1 MKSAGKARNNGLY
14 RHIRTSK
21 EIIRNLLNDSDKNK
35 TEQER
40 RSLLCVIYG
49 GVNQMNITGDRM
61 KFLRLL
67 SEKYPTRQQV
77 CTEIINLQAILNLP
91 KGTEHFMSD
100 LHGEYEAFFHI
111 LNNSAGV
118 IREKVDM
125 AFEEV
130 LTARERSS
138 LCTLIYY
145 PQEKLRRIHEEG
157 RNTEEWYRFVLQK
170 LIDLAK
176 LLSSKYTRSKVRKA
190 MPSEYSYI
198 LDELLHAQP
207 DEDNNQMV
215 YHSKII
221 DTLLRLEEGDDFI
234 IALSSLIKRL
244 AVDHLHIVGDIFDRG
259 ERPDAILNM
268 LMDHH
273 SLDIEWG
280 NHDILWMGA
289 ACGSQ
294 ACIAAVVRNCLS
306 YNNISVLEQGY
317 GISLRPLVLFAEKM
331 YDEEDPNKAAK
342 KAISIILFKLEGQII
357 RRNPEYQMEDR
368 LLLDKVDYEN
378 ACIELD
384 DKSYPLKEKRFP
396 TVDRDDPYK
405 LSQAEREIMDELEKL
420 FLESEQLQRH
430 VEFLYS
436 HGSMYQ
442 VFNGNLLFH
451 GCVPLDEDG
460 ALKAIHLEGRIYQGR
475 SYMDYADMAARRAF
489 FSEDPPQRYLDFM
502 WYLWCGSNSPLS
514 GRVVKTFERTFIE
527 DKSTWEEPKN
537 PYYEYQSSEPV
548 CRMLLREFGLYSE
561 NSHII
566 NGHTPVHVNQGENP
580 LKAHGR
586 LIVIDGGFCKAYQ
599 KTTGIAGYT
608 LIFNSHGMRLKSH
621 QPFSGMEAA
630 LEENMD
636 IDSESQQVVTFPKRV
651 MVADTDTGERLKEQ
665 IADLEDLLTAYR
677 EGWIAAKAER

>member
-1 MKSAGKARNNGLY
+1 
-14 RHIRTSK
+14 
-21 EIIRNLLNDSDKNK
+21 
-35 TEQER
+35 
-40 RSLLCVIYG
+40 
-49 GVNQMNITGDRM
+49 MNITGDRM

-384 DKSYPLKEKRFP
+384 GKSYPLKEKRFP

-586 LIVIDGGFCKAYQ
+586 LIVLDGGFCKAYQ

>member
-1 MKSAGKARNNGLY
+1 
-14 RHIRTSK
+14 
-21 EIIRNLLNDSDKNK
+21 
-35 TEQER
+35 
-40 RSLLCVIYG
+40 
-49 GVNQMNITGDRM
+49 MNITGDRM

-145 PQEKLRRIHEEG
+145 PQEKLRRIREEG

-357 RRNPEYQMEDR
+357 RRNPEYHMEDR

-436 HGSMYQ
+436 RGSMYQ

-548 CRMLLREFGLYSE
+548 CRMMLREFGLYSE

>member
-1 MKSAGKARNNGLY
+1 
-14 RHIRTSK
+14 
-21 EIIRNLLNDSDKNK
+21 
-35 TEQER
+35 
-40 RSLLCVIYG
+40 
-49 GVNQMNITGDRM
+49 MNITDDRI

-67 SEKYPTRQQV
+67 SEKYRSRQQV

-100 LHGEYEAFFHI
+100 LHGEYEAFSHI

-125 AFEEV
+125 LFEGT
-130 LTARERSS
+130 LTPRERSS

-145 PQEKLRRIHEEG
+145 PEEKLEKINEEG
-157 RNTEEWYRFVLQK
+157 RNTEEWYRFVLQN

-176 LLSSKYTRSKVRKA
+176 MLSSKYTRSKVRKA

-198 LDELLHAQP
+198 LDELLHAQA
-207 DEDNNQMV
+207 DEDNNQFV
-215 YHSKII
+215 YHQKII
-221 DTLLRLEEGDDFI
+221 DTLLKLGEGDDFI

-268 LMDHH
+268 LMQHH

-331 YDEEDPNKAAK
+331 YDETDPNKAAK

-357 RRNPEYQMEDR
+357 RRNPDYGMQER
-368 LLLDKVDYEN
+368 LLLDKVNFDD
-378 ACIELD
+378 ATIEID
-384 DKSYPLKEKRFP
+384 GVVHELKEKRFP
-396 TVDRDDPYK
+396 TINRMDPYA
-405 LSQAEREIMDELEKL
+405 LDPAEREIMDELEKL
-420 FLESEQLQRH
+420 FRESEQLQRH
-430 VEFLYS
+430 VTFLYN
-436 HGSMYQ
+436 HGSMYRK
-442 VFNGNLLFH
+442 FNGNLLFH

-460 ALKAIHLEGRIYQGR
+460 NLKALHFGGRIYQGK
-475 SYMDYADMAARRAF
+475 SYMDYADSIARRAY
-489 FSEDPPQRYLDFM
+489 FSDDRTQKELDFM

-514 GRVVKTFERTFIE
+514 GRVVKTFERTFLSDE
-527 DKSTWEEPKN
+527 RTWKEPKN
-537 PYYEYQSSEPV
+537 PYYRYQDSEPV

-566 NGHTPVHVNQGENP
+566 NGHTPIHVMEGENP
-580 LKAHGR
+580 LKANGR

-630 LEENMD
+630 LSENLD
-636 IDSESQQVVTFPKRV
+636 IDSQSQQVATLDKRL
-651 MVADTDTGERLKEQ
+651 MVADTDTGEMLKEQ

-677 EGWIAAKAER
+677 EGLIAAKA

>member
-1 MKSAGKARNNGLY
+1 
-14 RHIRTSK
+14 
-21 EIIRNLLNDSDKNK
+21 
-35 TEQER
+35 
-40 RSLLCVIYG
+40 
-49 GVNQMNITGDRM
+49 MNITDDRI

-67 SEKYPTRQQV
+67 SEKYRSRQQV

-100 LHGEYEAFFHI
+100 LHGEYEAFSHI

-118 IREKVDM
+118 IHEKVDM
-125 AFEEV
+125 LFEGT
-130 LTARERSS
+130 LTPRERSS

-145 PQEKLRRIHEEG
+145 PEEKLEKINEEG
-157 RNTEEWYRFVLQK
+157 RNTEEWYRFVLQN

-176 LLSSKYTRSKVRKA
+176 MLSSKYTRSKVRKA

-198 LDELLHAQP
+198 LDELLHAQA
-207 DEDNNQMV
+207 DEDNNQFV
-215 YHSKII
+215 YHQKII
-221 DTLLRLEEGDDFI
+221 DTLLKLGEGDDFI

-268 LMDHH
+268 LMQHH

-331 YDEEDPNKAAK
+331 YDETDPNKAAK
-342 KAISIILFKLEGQII
+342 KAISTILFKLEGQII
-357 RRNPEYQMEDR
+357 RRNPDYGMQER
-368 LLLDKVDYEN
+368 LLLDKVNFDD
-378 ACIELD
+378 ATIEID
-384 DKSYPLKEKRFP
+384 GVVHELKEKRFP
-396 TVDRDDPYK
+396 TINRMDPYA
-405 LSQAEREIMDELEKL
+405 LDPAEREIMDELEKL
-420 FLESEQLQRH
+420 FRESEQLQRH
-430 VEFLYS
+430 VTFLYN
-436 HGSMYQ
+436 HGSMYRK
-442 VFNGNLLFH
+442 FNGNLLFH

-460 ALKAIHLEGRIYQGR
+460 NLKALHFGGRIYQGK
-475 SYMDYADMAARRAF
+475 SYMDYADSIARRAY
-489 FSEDPPQRYLDFM
+489 FSDDRTQKELDFM

-514 GRVVKTFERTFIE
+514 GRVVKTFERTFLSDE
-527 DKSTWEEPKN
+527 STWKEPKN
-537 PYYEYQSSEPV
+537 PYYRYQDSEPV

-566 NGHTPVHVNQGENP
+566 NGHTPIHVMEGENP
-580 LKAHGR
+580 LKANGR

-630 LEENMD
+630 LSENLD
-636 IDSESQQVVTFPKRV
+636 IDSQSQQVATLDKRL
-651 MVADTDTGERLKEQ
+651 MVADTDTGEMLKEQ

-677 EGWIAAKAER
+677 EGLIAAKA

>member
-1 MKSAGKARNNGLY
+1 
-14 RHIRTSK
+14 
-21 EIIRNLLNDSDKNK
+21 
-35 TEQER
+35 
-40 RSLLCVIYG
+40 
-49 GVNQMNITGDRM
+49 MNITGDRM

-111 LNNSAGV
+111 LNKSAGV

-145 PQEKLRRIHEEG
+145 PQEKLRRIREEG

-207 DEDNNQMV
+207 DEDNNQLV

-378 ACIELD
+378 ASIELGG
-384 DKSYPLKEKRFP
+384 KTYPLKEKHFP

-489 FSEDPPQRYLDFM
+489 FNEDPPQRYLDFM

>member
-1 MKSAGKARNNGLY
+1 
-14 RHIRTSK
+14 
-21 EIIRNLLNDSDKNK
+21 
-35 TEQER
+35 
-40 RSLLCVIYG
+40 
-49 GVNQMNITGDRM
+49 MNITGDRM

-268 LMDHH
+268 LIDHH

-384 DKSYPLKEKRFP
+384 GKSYPLKEKRFS

>member
-1 MKSAGKARNNGLY
+1 
-14 RHIRTSK
+14 
-21 EIIRNLLNDSDKNK
+21 
-35 TEQER
+35 
-40 RSLLCVIYG
+40 
-49 GVNQMNITGDRM
+49 MNITDDRI

-67 SEKYPTRQQV
+67 SEKYCSRQQV

-100 LHGEYEAFFHI
+100 LHGEYEAFSHI

-125 AFEEV
+125 LFEET
-130 LTARERSS
+130 LTPRERSS

-145 PQEKLRRIHEEG
+145 PEEKLEKINEEG
-157 RNTEEWYRFVLQK
+157 RNTEEWYRFVLQN

-176 LLSSKYTRSKVRKA
+176 MLSSKYTRSKVRKA

-198 LDELLHAQP
+198 LDELLHAQA
-207 DEDNNQMV
+207 DEDNNQFV
-215 YHSKII
+215 YHQKII
-221 DTLLRLEEGDDFI
+221 DTLLKLGEGDDFI

-268 LMDHH
+268 LMQHH

-289 ACGSQ
+289 ACGSK

-331 YDEEDPNKAAK
+331 YDETDPNKAAK

-357 RRNPEYQMEDR
+357 RRNPDYGMQER
-368 LLLDKVDYEN
+368 LLLDKVNFDD
-378 ACIELD
+378 ATIEID
-384 DKSYPLKEKRFP
+384 GVVHELKEKRFP
-396 TVDRDDPYK
+396 TINRMDPYA
-405 LSQAEREIMDELEKL
+405 LDPAEREILDELEKL
-420 FLESEQLQRH
+420 FRESEQLQRH
-430 VEFLYS
+430 VTFLYN
-436 HGSMYQ
+436 HGSMYRK
-442 VFNGNLLFH
+442 FNGNLLFH

-460 ALKAIHLEGRIYQGR
+460 NLKALHFGGRIYQGK
-475 SYMDYADMAARRAF
+475 SYMDYADSIARRAY
-489 FSEDPPQRYLDFM
+489 FSDDRTQKELDFM

-514 GRVVKTFERTFIE
+514 GRVVKTFERTFLSDE
-527 DKSTWEEPKN
+527 STWKEPKN
-537 PYYEYQSSEPV
+537 PYYRYQDSEPV

-566 NGHTPVHVNQGENP
+566 NGHTPIHVMEGENP
-580 LKAHGR
+580 LKANGR

-630 LEENMD
+630 LSENLD
-636 IDSESQQVVTFPKRV
+636 IDSQSQQVATLDKRL
-651 MVADTDTGERLKEQ
+651 MVADTDTGEMLKEQ

-677 EGWIAAKAER
+677 EGLIAAKA

>member
-1 MKSAGKARNNGLY
+1 
-14 RHIRTSK
+14 
-21 EIIRNLLNDSDKNK
+21 
-35 TEQER
+35 
-40 RSLLCVIYG
+40 
-49 GVNQMNITGDRM
+49 MNMIGDRI

-100 LHGEYEAFFHI
+100 LHGEYEAFKHI

-125 AFEEV
+125 LFSEA
-130 LTARERSS
+130 LTPMERSS

-145 PQEKLRRIHEEG
+145 PEEKLKKIREEG
-157 RNTEEWYRFVLQK
+157 RSSEEWYRFVLQS

-190 MPSEYSYI
+190 MPPAYSYI
-198 LDELLHAQP
+198 LDELLHAQR
-207 DEDNNQMV
+207 DEDDNQLL
-215 YHSKII
+215 YHQKII
-221 DTLLRLEEGDDFI
+221 DTLLKLEEGDDFI

-268 LMDHH
+268 LMEHH

-317 GISLRPLVLFAEKM
+317 GISLRPLVLFAEKT
-331 YDEEDPNKAAK
+331 YPAKDVTQAAK
-342 KAISIILFKLEGQII
+342 MAISIILFKLEGRII
-357 RRNPEYQMEDR
+357 RRNPDFGMEDR
-368 LLLDKVDYEN
+368 LLLDKVDFDS
-378 ACIELD
+378 ATIELSG
-384 DKSYPLKEKRFP
+384 KVYPLKEKAFP

-405 LSQAEREIMDELEKL
+405 LSEAEREIMDELEKL

-430 VEFLYS
+430 VTFLYNN
-436 HGSMYQ
+436 GSMYRK
-442 VFNGNLLFH
+442 FNGNLLFH

-460 ALKAIHLEGRIYQGR
+460 NLKAVQLGGRIYQGK
-475 SYMDYADMAARRAF
+475 SYMDYADMTARRAF
-489 FSEDPPQRYLDFM
+489 FSEEPRQEYLDFM

-527 DKSTWEEPKN
+527 PQN
-537 PYYEYQSSEPV
+537 PYYRYQSSEPV

-561 NSHII
+561 NAHII
-566 NGHTPVHVNQGENP
+566 NGHTPIHVKEGENP

-621 QPFSGMEAA
+621 QPFFGMEAA
-630 LEENMD
+630 LKENLD
-636 IDSESQQVVTFPKRV
+636 IDSDSQQVVTFQKRV
-651 MVADTDTGERLKEQ
+651 MVADTDTGEKLKEQ

-677 EGWIAAKAER
+677 EGWIAERGN

>member
-1 MKSAGKARNNGLY
+1 
-14 RHIRTSK
+14 
-21 EIIRNLLNDSDKNK
+21 
-35 TEQER
+35 
-40 RSLLCVIYG
+40 
-49 GVNQMNITGDRM
+49 MNITDDRI

-67 SEKYPTRQQV
+67 SEKYRSRQQV

-100 LHGEYEAFFHI
+100 LHGEYEAFSHI

-125 AFEEV
+125 LFEGT
-130 LTARERSS
+130 LTPRERSS

-145 PQEKLRRIHEEG
+145 PEEKLEKINEEG
-157 RNTEEWYRFVLQK
+157 RNTEEWYRFVLQN
-170 LIDLAK
+170 LIDLSK
-176 LLSSKYTRSKVRKA
+176 MLSSKYTRSKVRKA

-198 LDELLHAQP
+198 LDELLHAQA
-207 DEDNNQMV
+207 DEDNNQFV
-215 YHSKII
+215 YHQKII
-221 DTLLRLEEGDDFI
+221 DTLLKLGEGDDFI

-268 LMDHH
+268 LMQHH

-331 YDEEDPNKAAK
+331 YDETDLNKAAK
-342 KAISIILFKLEGQII
+342 KAISTILFKLEGQII
-357 RRNPEYQMEDR
+357 RRNPDYGMQER
-368 LLLDKVDYEN
+368 LLLDKVNFDD
-378 ACIELD
+378 ATIEID
-384 DKSYPLKEKRFP
+384 GVVHELKEKRFP
-396 TVDRDDPYK
+396 TINRMDPYA
-405 LSQAEREIMDELEKL
+405 LDPAEREIMDELEKL
-420 FLESEQLQRH
+420 FRESEQLQRH
-430 VEFLYS
+430 VTFLYN
-436 HGSMYQ
+436 HGSMYRK
-442 VFNGNLLFH
+442 FNGNLLFH

-460 ALKAIHLEGRIYQGR
+460 NLKALHFGGRIYQGK
-475 SYMDYADMAARRAF
+475 SYMDYADSIARRAY
-489 FSEDPPQRYLDFM
+489 FSDDRTQKELDFM

-514 GRVVKTFERTFIE
+514 GRVVKTFERTFLSDE
-527 DKSTWEEPKN
+527 STWKEPKN
-537 PYYEYQSSEPV
+537 PYYRYQDSEPV

-566 NGHTPVHVNQGENP
+566 NGHTPIHVMEGENP
-580 LKAHGR
+580 LKANGR

-630 LEENMD
+630 LSENLD
-636 IDSESQQVVTFPKRV
+636 IDSQSQQVATLDKRL
-651 MVADTDTGERLKEQ
+651 MVADTDTGEMLKEQ

-677 EGWIAAKAER
+677 EGLIAAKA

>member
-1 MKSAGKARNNGLY
+1 
-14 RHIRTSK
+14 
-21 EIIRNLLNDSDKNK
+21 
-35 TEQER
+35 
-40 RSLLCVIYG
+40 
-49 GVNQMNITGDRM
+49 
-61 KFLRLL
+61 
-67 SEKYPTRQQV
+67 
-77 CTEIINLQAILNLP
+77 
-91 KGTEHFMSD
+91 
-100 LHGEYEAFFHI
+100 
-111 LNNSAGV
+111 
-118 IREKVDM
+118 M

-145 PQEKLRRIHEEG
+145 PQEKLRRIREEG

-207 DEDNNQMV
+207 DEDNNQLV

-384 DKSYPLKEKRFP
+384 GKSYPLKEKRFP

-489 FSEDPPQRYLDFM
+489 FNEDPPQRYLDFM

>member
-1 MKSAGKARNNGLY
+1 
-14 RHIRTSK
+14 
-21 EIIRNLLNDSDKNK
+21 
-35 TEQER
+35 
-40 RSLLCVIYG
+40 
-49 GVNQMNITGDRM
+49 MNITDDRI

-67 SEKYPTRQQV
+67 SEKYRSRQQV

-100 LHGEYEAFFHI
+100 LHGEYEAFSHI

-125 AFEEV
+125 LFEGT
-130 LTARERSS
+130 LTPRERSS

-145 PQEKLRRIHEEG
+145 PEEKLEKINEEG
-157 RNTEEWYRFVLQK
+157 RNTEEWYRFVLQN
-170 LIDLAK
+170 LIDLSK
-176 LLSSKYTRSKVRKA
+176 MLSSKYTRSKVRKA

-198 LDELLHAQP
+198 LDELLHAQA
-207 DEDNNQMV
+207 DEDNNQFV
-215 YHSKII
+215 YHQKII
-221 DTLLRLEEGDDFI
+221 DTLLKLGEGDDFI

-268 LMDHH
+268 LMQHH

-331 YDEEDPNKAAK
+331 YAETDPNKAAK

-357 RRNPEYQMEDR
+357 RRNPDYGMQER
-368 LLLDKVDYEN
+368 LLLDKVNFDD
-378 ACIELD
+378 ATIEID
-384 DKSYPLKEKRFP
+384 GVVHELKEKRFP
-396 TVDRDDPYK
+396 TINRMDPYA
-405 LSQAEREIMDELEKL
+405 LDPAEREIMDELEKL
-420 FLESEQLQRH
+420 FRESEQLQRH
-430 VEFLYS
+430 VTFLYN
-436 HGSMYQ
+436 HGSMYRK
-442 VFNGNLLFH
+442 FNGNLLFH

-460 ALKAIHLEGRIYQGR
+460 NLKALHFGGRIYQGK
-475 SYMDYADMAARRAF
+475 SYMDYADSIARRAY
-489 FSEDPPQRYLDFM
+489 FSDDRTQKELDFM

-514 GRVVKTFERTFIE
+514 GRVVKTFERTFLSDE
-527 DKSTWEEPKN
+527 STWKEPKN
-537 PYYEYQSSEPV
+537 PYYRYQDSEPV

-566 NGHTPVHVNQGENP
+566 NGHTPIHVMEGENP
-580 LKAHGR
+580 LKANGR

-630 LEENMD
+630 LSENLD
-636 IDSESQQVVTFPKRV
+636 IDSQSQQVATLDKRL
-651 MVADTDTGERLKEQ
+651 MVADTDTGEMLKEQ

-677 EGWIAAKAER
+677 EGLIAAKA

>member
-1 MKSAGKARNNGLY
+1 
-14 RHIRTSK
+14 
-21 EIIRNLLNDSDKNK
+21 
-35 TEQER
+35 
-40 RSLLCVIYG
+40 
-49 GVNQMNITGDRM
+49 MNITGDRM

-145 PQEKLRRIHEEG
+145 PQEKLRRIREEG

-207 DEDNNQMV
+207 DEDNNQLV

-280 NHDILWMGA
+280 NHDFLWMGA

-384 DKSYPLKEKRFP
+384 GKSYPLKEKHFP

-489 FSEDPPQRYLDFM
+489 FNEDPPQRYLDFM

>member
-1 MKSAGKARNNGLY
+1 
-14 RHIRTSK
+14 
-21 EIIRNLLNDSDKNK
+21 
-35 TEQER
+35 
-40 RSLLCVIYG
+40 
-49 GVNQMNITGDRM
+49 MNITGDRM

-145 PQEKLRRIHEEG
+145 PQEKLRRIREEG

-207 DEDNNQMV
+207 DEDNNQLV

-378 ACIELD
+378 ASIELGG
-384 DKSYPLKEKRFP
+384 KTYPLKEKHFP

-405 LSQAEREIMDELEKL
+405 LSQAEWEIMDELEKL

-489 FSEDPPQRYLDFM
+489 FNEDPPQRYLDFM

>member
-1 MKSAGKARNNGLY
+1 
-14 RHIRTSK
+14 
-21 EIIRNLLNDSDKNK
+21 
-35 TEQER
+35 
-40 RSLLCVIYG
+40 
-49 GVNQMNITGDRM
+49 MNITDDRI

-67 SEKYPTRQQV
+67 SEKYRSRQQV

-100 LHGEYEAFFHI
+100 LHGEYEAFSHI

-125 AFEEV
+125 LFEET
-130 LTARERSS
+130 LTPRERSS

-145 PQEKLRRIHEEG
+145 PEEKLEKINEEG
-157 RNTEEWYRFVLQK
+157 RNTEEWYRFVLQN

-176 LLSSKYTRSKVRKA
+176 MLSSKYTRSKVRKA

-198 LDELLHAQP
+198 LDELLHAQA
-207 DEDNNQMV
+207 DEDNNQFV
-215 YHSKII
+215 YHQKII
-221 DTLLRLEEGDDFI
+221 DTLLKLGEGDDFI

-268 LMDHH
+268 LMQHH

-331 YDEEDPNKAAK
+331 YDETDPNKAAK

-357 RRNPEYQMEDR
+357 RRNPDYGMQER
-368 LLLDKVDYEN
+368 LLLDKVNFDD
-378 ACIELD
+378 ATIEID
-384 DKSYPLKEKRFP
+384 GVVHELKEKRFP
-396 TVDRDDPYK
+396 TINRMDPYA
-405 LSQAEREIMDELEKL
+405 LDPAEREIMDELEKL
-420 FLESEQLQRH
+420 FRESEQLQRH
-430 VEFLYS
+430 VTFLYN
-436 HGSMYQ
+436 HGSMYRK
-442 VFNGNLLFH
+442 FNGNLLFH

-460 ALKAIHLEGRIYQGR
+460 NLKALHFGGRIYQGK
-475 SYMDYADMAARRAF
+475 SYMDYADSIARRAY
-489 FSEDPPQRYLDFM
+489 FSDDRTQKELDFM

-514 GRVVKTFERTFIE
+514 GRVVKTFERTFLSDE
-527 DKSTWEEPKN
+527 STWKEPKN
-537 PYYEYQSSEPV
+537 PYYRYQDSEPV

-566 NGHTPVHVNQGENP
+566 NGHTPIHVMEGENP
-580 LKAHGR
+580 LKANGR

-630 LEENMD
+630 LSENLD
-636 IDSESQQVVTFPKRV
+636 IDSQSQQVATLDKRL
-651 MVADTDTGERLKEQ
+651 MVADTDTGEMLKEQ
-665 IADLEDLLTAYR
+665 ITDLEDLLTAYR
-677 EGWIAAKAER
+677 EGLIAAKA

>member
-1 MKSAGKARNNGLY
+1 
-14 RHIRTSK
+14 
-21 EIIRNLLNDSDKNK
+21 
-35 TEQER
+35 
-40 RSLLCVIYG
+40 
-49 GVNQMNITGDRM
+49 MNITGDRM

-145 PQEKLRRIHEEG
+145 PQEKLRRIREEG

-207 DEDNNQMV
+207 DEDNNQLV

-378 ACIELD
+378 ASIELGG
-384 DKSYPLKEKRFP
+384 KTYPLKEKHFP

-451 GCVPLDEDG
+451 GCVPLDEDR

-489 FSEDPPQRYLDFM
+489 FNEDPPQRYLDFM

>member
-1 MKSAGKARNNGLY
+1 
-14 RHIRTSK
+14 
-21 EIIRNLLNDSDKNK
+21 
-35 TEQER
+35 
-40 RSLLCVIYG
+40 
-49 GVNQMNITGDRM
+49 
-61 KFLRLL
+61 
-67 SEKYPTRQQV
+67 
-77 CTEIINLQAILNLP
+77 
-91 KGTEHFMSD
+91 MSD
-100 LHGEYEAFFHI
+100 LHGEYEAFSHI

-125 AFEEV
+125 LFEET
-130 LTARERSS
+130 LTPRERSS

-145 PQEKLRRIHEEG
+145 PEEKLEKINEEG
-157 RNTEEWYRFVLQK
+157 RNTEEWYRFVLQN

-176 LLSSKYTRSKVRKA
+176 MLSSKYTRSKVRKA

-198 LDELLHAQP
+198 LDELLHAQA
-207 DEDNNQMV
+207 DEDNNQFV
-215 YHSKII
+215 YHQKII
-221 DTLLRLEEGDDFI
+221 DTLLKLGEGDDFI

-268 LMDHH
+268 LMQHH

-331 YDEEDPNKAAK
+331 YDETDPNKAAK

-357 RRNPEYQMEDR
+357 RRNPDYGMQER
-368 LLLDKVDYEN
+368 LLLDKVNFDD
-378 ACIELD
+378 ATIEID
-384 DKSYPLKEKRFP
+384 GVVHELKEKRFP
-396 TVDRDDPYK
+396 TINRMDPYA
-405 LSQAEREIMDELEKL
+405 LDPAEREIMDELEKL
-420 FLESEQLQRH
+420 FRESEQLQRH
-430 VEFLYS
+430 VTFLYN
-436 HGSMYQ
+436 HGSMYRK
-442 VFNGNLLFH
+442 FNGNLLFH

-460 ALKAIHLEGRIYQGR
+460 NLKALHFGGRIYQGK
-475 SYMDYADMAARRAF
+475 SYMDYADSIARRAY
-489 FSEDPPQRYLDFM
+489 FSDDRTQKELDFM

-514 GRVVKTFERTFIE
+514 GRVVKTFERTFLSDE
-527 DKSTWEEPKN
+527 STWKEPKN
-537 PYYEYQSSEPV
+537 PYYRYQDSEPV

-566 NGHTPVHVNQGENP
+566 NGHTPIHVMEGENP
-580 LKAHGR
+580 LKANGR

-630 LEENMD
+630 LSENLD
-636 IDSESQQVVTFPKRV
+636 IDSQSQQVATLDKRL
-651 MVADTDTGERLKEQ
+651 MVADTDTGEMLKEQ

-677 EGWIAAKAER
+677 EGLIAAKA

>member
-1 MKSAGKARNNGLY
+1 
-14 RHIRTSK
+14 
-21 EIIRNLLNDSDKNK
+21 
-35 TEQER
+35 
-40 RSLLCVIYG
+40 
-49 GVNQMNITGDRM
+49 MNITGDRM

-268 LMDHH
+268 LIDHH

-384 DKSYPLKEKRFP
+384 GKSYPLKEKRFP

-548 CRMLLREFGLYSE
+548 CRMMLREFGLYSE

>member
-1 MKSAGKARNNGLY
+1 
-14 RHIRTSK
+14 
-21 EIIRNLLNDSDKNK
+21 
-35 TEQER
+35 
-40 RSLLCVIYG
+40 
-49 GVNQMNITGDRM
+49 MNITDDRI

-67 SEKYPTRQQV
+67 SEKYRSRQQV

-100 LHGEYEAFFHI
+100 LHGEYEAFSHI

-125 AFEEV
+125 LFEET
-130 LTARERSS
+130 LTTRERSS

-145 PQEKLRRIHEEG
+145 PEEKLEKINEEG
-157 RNTEEWYRFVLQK
+157 RNTEEWYRFVLQN

-176 LLSSKYTRSKVRKA
+176 MLSSKYTRSKVRKA

-198 LDELLHAQP
+198 LDELLHAQA
-207 DEDNNQMV
+207 DEDNNQFV
-215 YHSKII
+215 YHQKII
-221 DTLLRLEEGDDFI
+221 DTLLKLGEGDDFI

-268 LMDHH
+268 LMQHH

-331 YDEEDPNKAAK
+331 YDETDPNKAAK

-357 RRNPEYQMEDR
+357 RRNPDYGMQER
-368 LLLDKVDYEN
+368 LLLDKVNFDD
-378 ACIELD
+378 ATIEID
-384 DKSYPLKEKRFP
+384 GVVHELKEKRFP
-396 TVDRDDPYK
+396 TINRMDPYA
-405 LSQAEREIMDELEKL
+405 LDPAEREIMDELEKL
-420 FLESEQLQRH
+420 FRESEQLQRH
-430 VEFLYS
+430 VTFLYN
-436 HGSMYQ
+436 HGSMYRK
-442 VFNGNLLFH
+442 FNGNLLFH

-460 ALKAIHLEGRIYQGR
+460 NLKALHFGGRIYQGK
-475 SYMDYADMAARRAF
+475 SYMDYADSIARRAY
-489 FSEDPPQRYLDFM
+489 FSDDRTQKELDFM

-514 GRVVKTFERTFIE
+514 GRVVKTFERTFLSDE
-527 DKSTWEEPKN
+527 STWKEPKN
-537 PYYEYQSSEPV
+537 PYYRYQDSEPV

-566 NGHTPVHVNQGENP
+566 NGHTPIHVMEGENP
-580 LKAHGR
+580 LKANGR

-630 LEENMD
+630 LSENLD
-636 IDSESQQVVTFPKRV
+636 IDSQSQQVATLDKRL
-651 MVADTDTGERLKEQ
+651 MVADTDTGEMLKEQ

-677 EGWIAAKAER
+677 EGLIAVKA

>member
-1 MKSAGKARNNGLY
+1 
-14 RHIRTSK
+14 
-21 EIIRNLLNDSDKNK
+21 
-35 TEQER
+35 
-40 RSLLCVIYG
+40 
-49 GVNQMNITGDRM
+49 MNITGDRM

-145 PQEKLRRIHEEG
+145 PQEKLRRIREEG

-207 DEDNNQMV
+207 DEDNNQLV

-384 DKSYPLKEKRFP
+384 GKSYPLKEKRFP

-436 HGSMYQ
+436 YGSMYQ

>member
-1 MKSAGKARNNGLY
+1 
-14 RHIRTSK
+14 
-21 EIIRNLLNDSDKNK
+21 
-35 TEQER
+35 
-40 RSLLCVIYG
+40 
-49 GVNQMNITGDRM
+49 MNITGDRM

-145 PQEKLRRIHEEG
+145 PQEKLRRIREEG

-207 DEDNNQMV
+207 DEDNNQLV

-378 ACIELD
+378 ASIELGG
-384 DKSYPLKEKRFP
+384 KTYPLKEKHFP

-442 VFNGNLLFH
+442 VFNGNLLFLFH

-489 FSEDPPQRYLDFM
+489 FNEDPPQRYLDFM

>member
-1 MKSAGKARNNGLY
+1 
-14 RHIRTSK
+14 
-21 EIIRNLLNDSDKNK
+21 
-35 TEQER
+35 
-40 RSLLCVIYG
+40 
-49 GVNQMNITGDRM
+49 MNITDDRI

-67 SEKYPTRQQV
+67 SEKYRSRQQV

-100 LHGEYEAFFHI
+100 LHGEYEAFSHI

-125 AFEEV
+125 LFEET
-130 LTARERSS
+130 LTPRERSS

-145 PQEKLRRIHEEG
+145 PEEKLEKINEEG
-157 RNTEEWYRFVLQK
+157 RNTEEWYRFVLQN
-170 LIDLAK
+170 LIDLSK
-176 LLSSKYTRSKVRKA
+176 MLSSKYTRSKVRKA

-198 LDELLHAQP
+198 LDELLHAQA
-207 DEDNNQMV
+207 DEDNNQFV
-215 YHSKII
+215 YHQKII
-221 DTLLRLEEGDDFI
+221 DTLLKLGEGDDFI

-268 LMDHH
+268 LMQHH

-331 YDEEDPNKAAK
+331 YDETDPNKAAK

-357 RRNPEYQMEDR
+357 RRNPDYGMQER
-368 LLLDKVDYEN
+368 LLLDKVNFDD
-378 ACIELD
+378 ATIEID
-384 DKSYPLKEKRFP
+384 GVVHELKEKRFP
-396 TVDRDDPYK
+396 TINRMDPYA
-405 LSQAEREIMDELEKL
+405 LDPAEREIMDELEKL
-420 FLESEQLQRH
+420 FRESEQLQRH
-430 VEFLYS
+430 VTFLYN
-436 HGSMYQ
+436 HGSMYRK
-442 VFNGNLLFH
+442 FNGNLLFH

-460 ALKAIHLEGRIYQGR
+460 NLKALHFGGRIYQGK
-475 SYMDYADMAARRAF
+475 SYMDYADSIARRAY
-489 FSEDPPQRYLDFM
+489 FSDDRTQKELDFM

-514 GRVVKTFERTFIE
+514 GRVVKTFERTFLSDE
-527 DKSTWEEPKN
+527 STWKEPKN
-537 PYYEYQSSEPV
+537 PYYRYQDSEPV

-566 NGHTPVHVNQGENP
+566 NGHTPIHVMEGENP
-580 LKAHGR
+580 LKANGR

-630 LEENMD
+630 LSENLD
-636 IDSESQQVVTFPKRV
+636 IDSQSQQVATLDKRL
-651 MVADTDTGERLKEQ
+651 MVADTDTGEMLKEQ

-677 EGWIAAKAER
+677 EGLIAAKA

>member
-1 MKSAGKARNNGLY
+1 
-14 RHIRTSK
+14 
-21 EIIRNLLNDSDKNK
+21 
-35 TEQER
+35 
-40 RSLLCVIYG
+40 
-49 GVNQMNITGDRM
+49 MNITGDRM

-145 PQEKLRRIHEEG
+145 PQEKLRRIREEG

-207 DEDNNQMV
+207 DEDNNQLV

-378 ACIELD
+378 ASIELGG
-384 DKSYPLKEKRFP
+384 KTYPLKEKHFP

>member
-1 MKSAGKARNNGLY
+1 
-14 RHIRTSK
+14 
-21 EIIRNLLNDSDKNK
+21 
-35 TEQER
+35 
-40 RSLLCVIYG
+40 
-49 GVNQMNITGDRM
+49 MNITGDRM

-145 PQEKLRRIHEEG
+145 PQEKLRRIREEG

-207 DEDNNQMV
+207 DEDNNQLL

-384 DKSYPLKEKRFP
+384 GKSYPLKEKRFP
-396 TVDRDDPYK
+396 TVDHDDPYK

>member
-1 MKSAGKARNNGLY
+1 
-14 RHIRTSK
+14 
-21 EIIRNLLNDSDKNK
+21 
-35 TEQER
+35 
-40 RSLLCVIYG
+40 
-49 GVNQMNITGDRM
+49 MNITDDRI

-67 SEKYPTRQQV
+67 SEKYRSRQQV

-100 LHGEYEAFFHI
+100 LHGEYEAFSHI

-125 AFEEV
+125 LFEGT
-130 LTARERSS
+130 LTPRERSS

-145 PQEKLRRIHEEG
+145 PEEKLEKINEEG
-157 RNTEEWYRFVLQK
+157 RNTEEWYRFVLQN

-176 LLSSKYTRSKVRKA
+176 MLSSKYTRSKVRKA

-198 LDELLHAQP
+198 LDELLHAQA
-207 DEDNNQMV
+207 DEDNNQFV
-215 YHSKII
+215 YHQKII
-221 DTLLRLEEGDDFI
+221 DTLLKLGEGDDFI

-259 ERPDAILNM
+259 ERPDAILSM
-268 LMDHH
+268 LMQHH

-331 YDEEDPNKAAK
+331 YDETDPNKAAK

-357 RRNPEYQMEDR
+357 RRNPDYGMQER
-368 LLLDKVDYEN
+368 LLLDKVNFDD
-378 ACIELD
+378 ATIEID
-384 DKSYPLKEKRFP
+384 GVVHELKEKRFP
-396 TVDRDDPYK
+396 TINRMDPYA
-405 LSQAEREIMDELEKL
+405 LDPAEREIMDELEKL
-420 FLESEQLQRH
+420 FRESEQLQRH
-430 VEFLYS
+430 VTFLYN
-436 HGSMYQ
+436 HGSMYRK
-442 VFNGNLLFH
+442 FNGNLLFH

-460 ALKAIHLEGRIYQGR
+460 NLKALHFGGRIYQGK
-475 SYMDYADMAARRAF
+475 SYMDYADSIARRAY
-489 FSEDPPQRYLDFM
+489 FSDDRTQKELDFM

-514 GRVVKTFERTFIE
+514 GRVVKTFERTFLSDE
-527 DKSTWEEPKN
+527 STWKEPKN
-537 PYYEYQSSEPV
+537 PYYRYQDSEPV

-566 NGHTPVHVNQGENP
+566 NGHTPIHVMEGENP
-580 LKAHGR
+580 LKANGR
-586 LIVIDGGFCKAYQ
+586 LIVIYGGFCKAYQ

-630 LEENMD
+630 LSENLD
-636 IDSESQQVVTFPKRV
+636 IDSQSQQVATLDKRL
-651 MVADTDTGERLKEQ
+651 MVADTDTGEMLKEQ

-677 EGWIAAKAER
+677 EGLIAAKA

>member
-1 MKSAGKARNNGLY
+1 
-14 RHIRTSK
+14 
-21 EIIRNLLNDSDKNK
+21 
-35 TEQER
+35 
-40 RSLLCVIYG
+40 
-49 GVNQMNITGDRM
+49 MNITGDRM

-145 PQEKLRRIHEEG
+145 PQEKLRRIREEG

-378 ACIELD
+378 ASIELGG
-384 DKSYPLKEKRFP
+384 KTYPLKEKHFP

-489 FSEDPPQRYLDFM
+489 FSEDPPHRYLDFM

>member
-1 MKSAGKARNNGLY
+1 
-14 RHIRTSK
+14 
-21 EIIRNLLNDSDKNK
+21 
-35 TEQER
+35 
-40 RSLLCVIYG
+40 
-49 GVNQMNITGDRM
+49 MNITDDRF

-67 SEKYPTRQQV
+67 SEKYRSRQQV

-100 LHGEYEAFFHI
+100 LHGEYEAFSHI

-125 AFEEV
+125 LFEET
-130 LTARERSS
+130 LTPRERSS

-145 PQEKLRRIHEEG
+145 PEEKLEKINEEG
-157 RNTEEWYRFVLQK
+157 RNTEEWYRFVLQN

-176 LLSSKYTRSKVRKA
+176 MLSSKYTRSKVRKA

-198 LDELLHAQP
+198 LDELLHAQA
-207 DEDNNQMV
+207 DEDNNQFV
-215 YHSKII
+215 YHQKII
-221 DTLLRLEEGDDFI
+221 DTLLKLGEGDDFI

-268 LMDHH
+268 LMQHH

-331 YDEEDPNKAAK
+331 YDETDPNKAAK

-357 RRNPEYQMEDR
+357 RRNPDYGMQER
-368 LLLDKVDYEN
+368 LLLDKVNFDD
-378 ACIELD
+378 ATIEID
-384 DKSYPLKEKRFP
+384 GVVHELKEKRFP
-396 TVDRDDPYK
+396 TINRMDPYA
-405 LSQAEREIMDELEKL
+405 LDPAEREIMDELEKL
-420 FLESEQLQRH
+420 FRESEQLQRH
-430 VEFLYS
+430 VTFLYN
-436 HGSMYQ
+436 HGSMYRK
-442 VFNGNLLFH
+442 FNGNLLFH

-460 ALKAIHLEGRIYQGR
+460 NLKALHFGGRIYQGK
-475 SYMDYADMAARRAF
+475 SYMDYADSIARRAY
-489 FSEDPPQRYLDFM
+489 FSDDRTQKELDFM

-514 GRVVKTFERTFIE
+514 GRVVKTFERTFLSDE
-527 DKSTWEEPKN
+527 STWKEPKN
-537 PYYEYQSSEPV
+537 PYYRYQDSEPV

-566 NGHTPVHVNQGENP
+566 NGHTPIHVMEGENP
-580 LKAHGR
+580 LKANGR

-630 LEENMD
+630 LSENLD
-636 IDSESQQVVTFPKRV
+636 IDSQSQQVATLDKRL
-651 MVADTDTGERLKEQ
+651 MVADTDTGEMLKEQ

-677 EGWIAAKAER
+677 EGLIAAKA

>member
-1 MKSAGKARNNGLY
+1 
-14 RHIRTSK
+14 
-21 EIIRNLLNDSDKNK
+21 
-35 TEQER
+35 
-40 RSLLCVIYG
+40 
-49 GVNQMNITGDRM
+49 MNITGDRM

-145 PQEKLRRIHEEG
+145 PQEKLRRIREEG

-207 DEDNNQMV
+207 DEDNNQLV

-234 IALSSLIKRL
+234 IALSILIKRL

-378 ACIELD
+378 ASIELGG
-384 DKSYPLKEKRFP
+384 KTYPLKEKHFP

-489 FSEDPPQRYLDFM
+489 FNEDPPQRYLDFM

>member
-1 MKSAGKARNNGLY
+1 
-14 RHIRTSK
+14 
-21 EIIRNLLNDSDKNK
+21 
-35 TEQER
+35 
-40 RSLLCVIYG
+40 
-49 GVNQMNITGDRM
+49 MNITDDRI

-67 SEKYPTRQQV
+67 SEKYRSRQQV

-100 LHGEYEAFFHI
+100 LHGEYEAFSHI

-125 AFEEV
+125 LFEGT
-130 LTARERSS
+130 LTPRERSS

-145 PQEKLRRIHEEG
+145 PEEKLEKINEEG
-157 RNTEEWYRFVLQK
+157 RNTEEWYRFVLQN

-176 LLSSKYTRSKVRKA
+176 MLSSKYTRSKVRKA

-198 LDELLHAQP
+198 LDELLHAQA
-207 DEDNNQMV
+207 DEDNNQFV
-215 YHSKII
+215 YHQKII
-221 DTLLRLEEGDDFI
+221 DTLLKLGEGDDFI

-268 LMDHH
+268 LMQHH

-331 YDEEDPNKAAK
+331 YDETDPNKAAK

-357 RRNPEYQMEDR
+357 RRNPDYGMRER
-368 LLLDKVDYEN
+368 LLLDKVNFDD
-378 ACIELD
+378 ATIEID
-384 DKSYPLKEKRFP
+384 GVVHELKEKRFP
-396 TVDRDDPYK
+396 TINRMDPYA
-405 LSQAEREIMDELEKL
+405 LDPAEREIMDELEKL
-420 FLESEQLQRH
+420 FRESEQLQRH
-430 VEFLYS
+430 VTFLYN
-436 HGSMYQ
+436 HGSMYRK
-442 VFNGNLLFH
+442 FNGNLLFH

-460 ALKAIHLEGRIYQGR
+460 NLKALHFGGRIYQGK
-475 SYMDYADMAARRAF
+475 SYMDYADSIARRAY
-489 FSEDPPQRYLDFM
+489 FSDDRTQKELDFM

-514 GRVVKTFERTFIE
+514 GRVVKTFERTFLSDE
-527 DKSTWEEPKN
+527 STWKEPKN
-537 PYYEYQSSEPV
+537 PYYRYQDSEPV

-566 NGHTPVHVNQGENP
+566 NGHTPIHVMEGENP
-580 LKAHGR
+580 LKANGR

-630 LEENMD
+630 LSENLD
-636 IDSESQQVVTFPKRV
+636 IDSQSQQVATLDKRL
-651 MVADTDTGERLKEQ
+651 MVADTDTGEMLKEQ

-677 EGWIAAKAER
+677 EGLIAAKA